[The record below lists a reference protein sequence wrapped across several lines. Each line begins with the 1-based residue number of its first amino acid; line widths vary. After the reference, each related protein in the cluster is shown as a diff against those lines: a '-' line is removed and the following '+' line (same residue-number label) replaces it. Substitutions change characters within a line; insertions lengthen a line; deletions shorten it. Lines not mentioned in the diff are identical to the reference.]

1 MKLWAQNNPNGAE
14 MLGAFLI
21 ALFFMLGD
29 YYASRVEGGYTIAR
43 SVETVRDMSAS
54 VQEGTP

>member
-1 MKLWAQNNPNGAE
+1 MRVFLSNNPDVAE
-14 MLGAFLI
+14 LLGAGLI

-43 SVETVRDMSAS
+43 SVETIRDMSAS
-54 VQEGTP
+54 VQERTP

>member
-1 MKLWAQNNPNGAE
+1 MKLFLSNNPDVAE
-14 MLGAFLI
+14 LLGAGLI

-54 VQEGTP
+54 VP